1 MAARI
6 VVTEFVSLDGVME
19 APGGEPDFKY
29 AGWTFEFDRGDDGN
43 QFKLA
48 EARGRVRR
56 QVQRDAEVRRL
67 DDAQGPGV
75 EQHDGPRQR
84 RRDGP
89 GAQAEGGVRR
99 RAASAGEP
107 PAGAGADR
115 ERPRRPDQPDGLPGD
130 PRDGQECLRG
140 EARATQPE
148 AEGVEGRRRRRA
160 RADLRAGRRSQVATG
175 QYPSKTRTK
184 EMQVD
189 KADPRA
195 KLEPFQ
201 ALIGE
206 WTIEMT
212 HPMVEDTVVRGRA
225 TYEWLEGGRFLIQR
239 AVNEHP
245 DFPDSLCVIG
255 VMEGENDLSMQY
267 FDSRGVH
274 RVYAI
279 GFDGRELTLE
289 RDAPGFAQ
297 RGSAKLSDDSSTLDG
312 VWQLKEDDQGYHDD
326 LAFTYRRAS
335 GGDG

>member
-1 MAARI
+1 MRA
-6 VVTEFVSLDGVME
+6 SP
-19 APGGEPDFKY
+19 APG
-29 AGWTFEFDRGDDGN
+29 RS
-43 QFKLA
+43 
-48 EARGRVRR
+48 ARASSPTSSTRCRSSSSRR
-56 QVQRDAEVRRL
+56 RSRTRSGTTRRSST
-67 DDAQGPGV
+67 V
-75 EQHDGPRQR
+75 

-115 ERPRRPDQPDGLPGD
+115 ERPRRPAQPDGLPGD
-130 PRDGQECLRG
+130 PRDGQEGLRR

-225 TYEWLEGGRFLIQR
+225 TYEWLEG
-239 AVNEHP
+239 
-245 DFPDSLCVIG
+245 
-255 VMEGENDLSMQY
+255 
-267 FDSRGVH
+267 
-274 RVYAI
+274 
-279 GFDGRELTLE
+279 
-289 RDAPGFAQ
+289 
-297 RGSAKLSDDSSTLDG
+297 
-312 VWQLKEDDQGYHDD
+312 
-326 LAFTYRRAS
+326 
-335 GGDG
+335 